1 MALGL
6 PRGWLRDTAAL
17 YARVF
22 RRGAELALRNWWVGL
37 VVVVYAVVIEVVGV
51 TTARLGVVGGLL
63 TYLALVACFS
73 SWLSLV
79 AQVIQTG
86 RIRIGDV
93 PSSFATYFGDLLNV
107 GFLFFGLQL
116 IAAFVLAPVPFVQI
130 VFRLG
135 VFVFLNAVP
144 ELVYIGRHAA
154 AEVLVESYKFIGEN
168 WIEWFPANLLLLA
181 CVVGALQFPEGPL
194 GLVGA
199 VAFGVVLYFAAIVR
213 GLLFQELSTS
223 SRRGREFWRRAAG

>member
-1 MALGL
+1 
-6 PRGWLRDTAAL
+6 
-17 YARVF
+17 
-22 RRGAELALRNWWVGL
+22 
-37 VVVVYAVVIEVVGV
+37 
-51 TTARLGVVGGLL
+51 VVGGLL

-93 PSSFATYFGDLLNV
+93 PSSFANYFGDLLNV

-154 AEVLVESYKFIGEN
+154 AEVLVESYRFIGEN
-168 WIEWFPANLLLLA
+168 WIEWFPANLVLLA
-181 CVVGALQFPEGPL
+181 CVLGVLQLPAGPL
-194 GLVGA
+194 GLAG
-199 VAFGVVLYFAAIVR
+199 VAALGVVLYFAAIVR
-213 GLLFQELSTS
+213 GLLFQELSRS

>member
-22 RRGAELALRNWWVGL
+22 RRGAQLALRNWWVGL
-37 VVVVYAVVIEVVGV
+37 VVIVYAVLLDVVAV
-51 TTARLGVVGGLL
+51 LTAPLGIVGGLL
-63 TYLALVACFS
+63 
-73 SWLSLV
+73 
-79 AQVIQTG
+79 
-86 RIRIGDV
+86 
-93 PSSFATYFGDLLNV
+93 
-107 GFLFFGLQL
+107 
-116 IAAFVLAPVPFVQI
+116 
-130 VFRLG
+130 
-135 VFVFLNAVP
+135 
-144 ELVYIGRHAA
+144 AA

-181 CVVGALQFPEGPL
+181 CVLAVLQLPAGPL
-194 GLVGA
+194 GLIGTVT
-199 VAFGVVLYFAAIVR
+199 FGVVLYFAAIVR